1 MENIITYLK
10 SPSGRIMACIWDE
23 TKPFSTSKIVTVY
36 NKGISTE
43 SYISSDDKMEY
54 EEMWAYANKW
64 WQKTNRAE
72 FETDCKTLHGL
83 FLTKEIGDALEL
95 IMNSK
100 ETDAEISFKKKQ
112 IIFQKL
118 KRLTLSIETHLNSAE
133 LSHLNKEDF
142 VYQISELE
150 SISNLAAEL
159 DLAAKKAIYLIQNN

>member
-83 FLTKEIGDALEL
+83 FLTKEYSDALDYE
-95 IMNSK
+95 
-100 ETDAEISFKKKQ
+100 
-112 IIFQKL
+112 L
-118 KRLTLSIETHLNSAE
+118 KRNRCRNFFQEKT
-133 LSHLNKEDF
+133 
-142 VYQISELE
+142 
-150 SISNLAAEL
+150 
-159 DLAAKKAIYLIQNN
+159 NNFSKVEKINTKHRNTFE